1 MIIREIQT
9 NATGDTTLIPLR
21 QAITKQQGCG
31 EIGTF
36 IHYQWEGNEAFIS
49 HSRKMYTAKNR
60 FIFAFPCFT
69 SEVTQSYLTLCDPM
83 DSSSL

>member
-36 IHYQWEGNEAFIS
+36 IHY
-49 HSRKMYTAKNR
+49 
-60 FIFAFPCFT
+60 
-69 SEVTQSYLTLCDPM
+69 
-83 DSSSL
+83 